1 MCSVGAGTRKLLVP
15 VFRAMEVCSVQ
26 AKFYVPKFR
35 VAVVPVSPIHTF
47 ELELLSFKSIRLSY
61 VIS

>member
-26 AKFYVPKFR
+26 AKFYAPKFR
-35 VAVVPVSPIHTF
+35 VAVVPVSPIHTI
-47 ELELLSFKSIRLSY
+47 ELEL
-61 VIS
+61 